1 MTIAYKL
8 FILCP
13 RLYYSMLSQLQ
24 TIDIVVL
31 VLMLA
36 IMPMAG
42 IIIAL
47 RKKTAEDYFLAGRTI
62 RWWAVAGSVFGTN
75 ISSFHLIGM
84 LGIGYSIGFVQA
96 HYEIVFPA
104 ILLLCFV
111 FLGSYRR
118 LDVFTLSQY
127 LEVRYNDKARLLY
140 TILLILIILVQLVGS
155 FYVGSITLQWLF
167 GGTGFEMSY
176 ATGLLLIGLITCSY
190 TIWGGMESI
199 VVTDT
204 IQTVMMLAAGTAVAY
219 FTLSQPEIGGFTG
232 LLHLD
237 AAQPR
242 ALQKMHLY
250 LPSNHP
256 NLPWTGIFTG
266 LLLQHCFNFSTN
278 QFLVQRVLAANSDAD
293 ARRGVIASGFLKL
306 TIPFFSISAGVAAYY
321 LFRARFGEMD
331 FIRMSAQSDNAFLK
345 LVETVIPHGTGL
357 VGMILAGLTAAT
369 FSSVDSMMNAATT
382 LLTVDVYQ
390 KYVNP
395 KASDKQ
401 IVGFG
406 RLMIVVMVLA
416 SIGLALWTYTP
427 DRTNNFML
435 KVSAQLSYF
444 TPGIMVAFFLGI
456 LWRGASARAAV
467 IAMAAAPFYGVLVEF
482 IYNNFLGTNATVA
495 AIFGTN
501 LNFMHRVFLT
511 FVLSLTTLIALSR
524 TLFPNRSSEG
534 FERLRVSINAG
545 QLARAVGLFLALQ
558 SIFIGL
564 IILGGISPKSVAVWA
579 ALATFG
585 LFFLHKRSTTEEL
598 PALNIGQNTARFGH
612 DGDLLWAGLL
622 TGASIWVL
630 YYFA

>member
-1 MTIAYKL
+1 
-8 FILCP
+8 
-13 RLYYSMLSQLQ
+13 MLSQLS
-24 TIDIVVL
+24 TIDIIVL
-31 VLMLA
+31 VVMLA
-36 IMPMAG
+36 IMPTAG
-42 IIIAL
+42 IAIAL
-47 RKKTAEDYFLAGRTI
+47 RKKTAEDYFLAGRNI

-111 FLGSYRR
+111 FLTSYRR

-127 LEVRYNDKARLLY
+127 LEVRYDDKARLLY

-167 GGTGFEMSY
+167 GGTSFEISY
-176 ATGLLLIGLITCSY
+176 LNGLLLIGLITCSY

-199 VVTDT
+199 VVTDS

-219 FTLSQPEIGGFTG
+219 FTLSQPEIGGFVG
-232 LLHLD
+232 LLDLD

-242 ALQKMHLY
+242 AEQKMHLY

-256 NLPWTGIFTG
+256 NLPWTGVFTG

-278 QFLVQRVLAANSDAD
+278 QFLVQRVLAANSDSD

-306 TIPFFSISAGVAAYY
+306 TIPFFSISAGVAAFY
-321 LFRARFGEMD
+321 LFRTRFGPTD
-331 FIRMSAQSDNAFLK
+331 FNSDNAFLK
-345 LVETVIPHGTGL
+345 LVETVIPPGTGL

-401 IVGFG
+401 IVRFG
-406 RLMIVVMVLA
+406 RLMILVMVVA

-444 TPGIMVAFFLGI
+444 TPGIMVAFFVGI
-456 LWRGASARAAV
+456 LWRGASAQAAV
-467 IAMAAAPFYGVLVEF
+467 IAMAAAPFYGLLSEF
-482 IYNNFLGTNATVA
+482 VYNNFLGMTPVVA
-495 AIFGTN
+495 AVFGEK

-511 FVLSLTTLIALSR
+511 FVLSLTTLIGLSR
-524 TLFPNRSSEG
+524 TAFPNRNIVG
-534 FERLRVSINAG
+534 FERLRVNIDAG
-545 QLARAVGLFLALQ
+545 QLARAVGLFLAVQAVFVSL
-558 SIFIGL
+558 IFW
-564 IILGGISPKSVAVWA
+564 GGFSPKTVAVWA
-579 ALATFG
+579 GMGTLG
-585 LFFLHKRSTTEEL
+585 LFLIPKKSMIAGQSTAVER
-598 PALNIGQNTARFGH
+598 AGFG
-612 DGDLLWAGLL
+612 GDNVGSDLRWAGLL
-622 TGASIWVL
+622 TGVSVAVL

>member
-1 MTIAYKL
+1 
-8 FILCP
+8 
-13 RLYYSMLSQLQ
+13 
-24 TIDIVVL
+24 
-31 VLMLA
+31 MLA
-36 IMPMAG
+36 IMPTAG
-42 IIIAL
+42 IVIAL
-47 RKKTAEDYFLAGRTI
+47 RKKTAEDYFLAGRNI

-111 FLGSYRR
+111 FLTSYRR

-127 LEVRYNDKARLLY
+127 LEVRYDDKARLLY

-167 GGTGFEMSY
+167 GGTSFEISY
-176 ATGLLLIGLITCSY
+176 LNGLLLIGLITCSY

-232 LLHLD
+232 LLNLD

-242 ALQKMHLY
+242 DAQKMHLY

-278 QFLVQRVLAANSDAD
+278 QFLVQRVLAAQSDQD

-306 TIPFFSISAGVAAYY
+306 TIPFFSIAAGVAAFY
-321 LFRARFGEMD
+321 LFRARATTVGGSVD
-331 FIRMSAQSDNAFLK
+331 FNSDNAFLK
-345 LVETVIPHGTGL
+345 LVETVIPPGTGL

-395 KASDKQ
+395 KATDKQ
-401 IVGFG
+401 IVRFG
-406 RLMIVVMVLA
+406 RLMIVVMVIA
-416 SIGLALWTYTP
+416 SILLATVTYTP

-444 TPGIMVAFFLGI
+444 TPGIMVAFFVGI

-467 IAMAAAPFYGVLVEF
+467 IAMAAAPFYGLLVEM
-482 IYNNFLGTNATVA
+482 IYNTILGVNPSVA
-495 AIFGTN
+495 AVFGAK
-501 LNFMHRVFLT
+501 LNFMHRVLLT
-511 FVLSLTTLIALSR
+511 FVLSLTTLLVLSR
-524 TLFPNRSSEG
+524 TVFPNQNLTG
-534 FERLRVSINAG
+534 FERLKVSVNAS
-545 QLARAVGLFLALQ
+545 QLARAVGLFLLVQAV
-558 SIFIGL
+558 FIGL
-564 IILGGISPKSVAVWA
+564 VFLGGLSPQRVAVWA
-579 ALATFG
+579 GLATFG
-585 LFFLHKRSTTEEL
+585 LFLQRDATREQRTAQPRALTGSWVRS
-598 PALNIGQNTARFGH
+598 LNS
-612 DGDLLWAGLL
+612 DLLWAGLL
-622 TGASIWVL
+622 TAASVGVL

>member
-1 MTIAYKL
+1 
-8 FILCP
+8 
-13 RLYYSMLSQLQ
+13 MLAQLS

-36 IMPMAG
+36 IMPTAG

-47 RKKTAEDYFLAGRTI
+47 RKKTAEDYFLAGRNI

-111 FLGSYRR
+111 FLSSYRR

-127 LEVRYNDKARLLY
+127 LEVRYDDKARLLY

-167 GGTGFEMSY
+167 GGTSFAMSY
-176 ATGLLLIGLITCSY
+176 PAGLLLIGLITCSY

-219 FTLSQPEIGGFTG
+219 FTLSQPEIGGFLG
-232 LLHLD
+232 LLDLD

-242 ALQKMHLY
+242 AEQKMHLY

-278 QFLVQRVLAANSDAD
+278 QFLVQRVLAANSDQD

-321 LFRARFGEMD
+321 LFTVRFATSVGGVSTTT
-331 FIRMSAQSDNAFLK
+331 FNSDNAFLK
-345 LVETVIPHGTGL
+345 LVETVIPAGTGL

-395 KASDKQ
+395 KATDKQ
-401 IVGFG
+401 IVRFG
-406 RLMIVVMVLA
+406 RLMIVVMVIA
-416 SIGLALWTYTP
+416 SILLALATYTP

-444 TPGIMVAFFLGI
+444 TPGIMVAFFVGV

-467 IAMAAAPFYGVLVEF
+467 IAMAAAPVYGLLSEF
-482 IYNNFLGTNATVA
+482 IYNNFLGTNPAVA
-495 AIFGTN
+495 AVFGVN

-511 FVLSLTTLIALSR
+511 FVLSLTTLIVLSR
-524 TLFPNRSSEG
+524 TAFPNRNLTG
-534 FERLRVSINAG
+534 FERLRVDLNAG
-545 QLARAVGLFLALQ
+545 QLGRAIGLFLLVQ
-558 SIFIGL
+558 VVFVSLIFVNDL
-564 IILGGISPKSVAVWA
+564 SPKNVAVWA

-585 LFFLHKRSTTEEL
+585 LFLIPKKPIAETRPVAVVRAGISF
-598 PALNIGQNTARFGH
+598 

-622 TGASIWVL
+622 TAVSVGVL

>member
-1 MTIAYKL
+1 
-8 FILCP
+8 
-13 RLYYSMLSQLQ
+13 
-24 TIDIVVL
+24 
-31 VLMLA
+31 MLA
-36 IMPMAG
+36 IMPTAG

-47 RKKTAEDYFLAGRTI
+47 RKKTAEDYFLAGRNI

-111 FLGSYRR
+111 FLTSYRR

-176 ATGLLLIGLITCSY
+176 AMGLILIGLITCSY

-242 ALQKMHLY
+242 DVQKMHLY

-278 QFLVQRVLAANSDAD
+278 QFLVQRVLAANSDSD

-321 LFRARFGEMD
+321 LFRARFATSMD
-331 FIRMSAQSDNAFLK
+331 FNSDNAFLK

-395 KASDKQ
+395 KANDKQ
-401 IVGFG
+401 IVRFG
-406 RLMIVVMVLA
+406 RLMIVVMVIA
-416 SIGLALWTYTP
+416 SIGMALWTYTP

-444 TPGIMVAFFLGI
+444 TPGIMVAFFVGV

-467 IAMAAAPFYGVLVEF
+467 AAMAAAPFYGLLVEF
-482 IYNNFLGTNATVA
+482 LYNNFLGTNPAVA
-495 AIFGTN
+495 AVFGTN

-524 TLFPNRSSEG
+524 TVFPNQNLTG
-534 FERLRVSINAG
+534 FERLRVDIDAG
-545 QLARAVGLFLALQ
+545 QLARAVGLFLAVQ
-558 SIFIGL
+558 AVFIGL
-564 IILGGISPKSVAVWA
+564 IFWGGFSPKTIAIWA
-579 ALATFG
+579 AFATFG
-585 LFFLHKRSTTEEL
+585 LFLLPKSERVKERKSKRVKVQ
-598 PALNIGQNTARFGH
+598 P
-612 DGDLLWAGLL
+612 DGFHTFTPVGVPSSLFRSLKTDLLWAGLL
-622 TGASIWVL
+622 TAASVGVL

>member
-1 MTIAYKL
+1 
-8 FILCP
+8 
-13 RLYYSMLSQLQ
+13 MLSQLES
-24 TIDIVVL
+24 IDIVVL

-36 IMPMAG
+36 IMPTAG
-42 IIIAL
+42 IVIAL
-47 RKKTAEDYFLAGRTI
+47 RKKTAEDYFLAGRNI

-111 FLGSYRR
+111 FLTSYRR

-167 GGTGFEMSY
+167 GGTSFAMSY
-176 ATGLLLIGLITCSY
+176 TTGLVLIGLITCSY

-199 VVTDT
+199 VITDT

-219 FTLSQPEIGGFTG
+219 FTLSQPEIGGFLG
-232 LLHLD
+232 LLDLD

-242 ALQKMHLY
+242 PLQKMHLY

-278 QFLVQRVLAANSDAD
+278 QFLVQRVLAAQSDSD

-306 TIPFFSISAGVAAYY
+306 TIPFFSISAGVAAFY
-321 LFRARFGEMD
+321 LFRARFGDATD
-331 FIRMSAQSDNAFLK
+331 FNSDNAFLK
-345 LVETVIPHGTGL
+345 LVETVIPAGTGL

-395 KASDKQ
+395 RANDRQ
-401 IVGFG
+401 IVRFG
-406 RLMIVVMVLA
+406 RLMIVVMVVA
-416 SIGLALWTYTP
+416 SIALAMLTYTP

-444 TPGIMVAFFLGI
+444 TPGIMVAFFVGV

-467 IAMAAAPFYGVLVEF
+467 VAMALAPLFGLLTEF
-482 IYNNFLGTNATVA
+482 IYDHFLGTNPAVA
-495 AIFGTN
+495 ALFGPK
-501 LNFMHRVFLT
+501 LNFMHRVLLT
-511 FVLSLTTLIALSR
+511 FLLSLGTLIGLSR
-524 TLFPNRSSEG
+524 TVFPNQNQTG
-534 FERLRVSINAG
+534 FDRLRVDLNAG
-545 QLARAVGLFLALQ
+545 QLARAVGLFLAVQ
-558 SIFIGL
+558 AVFVSL
-564 IILGGISPKSVAVWA
+564 ILLGGLSPRAVAPWA
-579 ALATFG
+579 ALATLG
-585 LFFLHKRSTTEEL
+585 LFFMPGRQAAD
-598 PALNIGQNTARFGH
+598 PASSER
-612 DGDLLWAGLL
+612 GDLRWGGLL
-622 TGASIWVL
+622 TAVSIGVL

>member
-1 MTIAYKL
+1 
-8 FILCP
+8 
-13 RLYYSMLSQLQ
+13 MLAQLS

-36 IMPMAG
+36 IMPTAG

-47 RKKTAEDYFLAGRTI
+47 RKKTAEDYFLAGRSI

-111 FLGSYRR
+111 FLSSYRR

-127 LEVRYNDKARLLY
+127 LEVRYDDKARLLY

-167 GGTGFEMSY
+167 GGTSFAMSY
-176 ATGLLLIGLITCSY
+176 PAGLLLIGLITCSY

-219 FTLSQPEIGGFTG
+219 FTLSQPEIGGFSG
-232 LLHLD
+232 LLDLD

-242 ALQKMHLY
+242 AVQKMHLY
-250 LPSNHP
+250 LPSTDP

-278 QFLVQRVLAANSDAD
+278 QFLVQRVLAAHSDQD

-306 TIPFFSISAGVAAYY
+306 TIPFFSISAGVAAFY
-321 LFRARFGEMD
+321 LFRARFATVD
-331 FIRMSAQSDNAFLK
+331 FNSDNAFLK

-357 VGMILAGLTAAT
+357 IGMILAGLTAAT

-395 KASDKQ
+395 TASDKQ
-401 IVGFG
+401 IVRFG
-406 RLMIVVMVLA
+406 RLMIVVMVVA
-416 SIGLALWTYTP
+416 SILLALATYTP

-444 TPGIMVAFFLGI
+444 TPGIMVAFFVGV

-467 IAMAAAPFYGVLVEF
+467 IAMAAAPFYGLLSEF
-482 IYNNFLGTNATVA
+482 IYDHFLGTNPAVA
-495 AIFGTN
+495 HVFGVK

-511 FVLSLTTLIALSR
+511 FVFSLTTLLALSR
-524 TLFPNRSSEG
+524 TTFPNRNLTG
-534 FERLRVSINAG
+534 FDRLRVDLNAG
-545 QLARAVGLFLALQ
+545 QLARAVGIFLLVQAVFVSL
-558 SIFIGL
+558 IFIG
-564 IILGGISPKSVAVWA
+564 GFSPKSIAVWA
-579 ALATFG
+579 ALATLG
-585 LFFLHKRSTTEEL
+585 LFLL
-598 PALNIGQNTARFGH
+598 PKKPVDETRPVAVVRAGGPAAQISL
-612 DGDLLWAGLL
+612 DGDLLWGGLL
-622 TGASIWVL
+622 TAASVGVL

>member
-1 MTIAYKL
+1 MLGTL
-8 FILCP
+8 QPLDIL
-13 RLYYSMLSQLQ
+13 
-24 TIDIVVL
+24 VL
-31 VLMLA
+31 VVMLA
-36 IMPMAG
+36 IMPTAG

-75 ISSFHLIGM
+75 VSSFHLIGM

-111 FLGSYRR
+111 FLSSYRR

-140 TILLILIILVQLVGS
+140 TILLILIILVQLVGA
-155 FYVGSITLQWLF
+155 FYVGSLTLQWLF

-204 IQTVMMLAAGTAVAY
+204 IQTLMMLAAGTAVAY

-237 AAQPR
+237 ASQPR

-250 LPSNHP
+250 LPSSHP

-278 QFLVQRVLAANSDAD
+278 QFLVQRVLAAHSDSD

-321 LFRARFGEMD
+321 LFRARFDLID
-331 FIRMSAQSDNAFLK
+331 FNRMSAQSDNAFLK
-345 LVETVIPHGTGL
+345 LVEMVIPHGTGL
-357 VGMILAGLTAAT
+357 IGMILAGLTAAT

-395 KASDKQ
+395 TATDKQ
-401 IVGFG
+401 IVRFG
-406 RLMIVVMVLA
+406 RLTIVVMVLA

-444 TPGIMVAFFLGI
+444 TPGIMVAFFVGV

-467 IAMAAAPFYGVLVEF
+467 IAMAAAPFYGLLVEF
-482 IYNNFLGTNATVA
+482 IYNTFLGTHPGVA
-495 AIFGTN
+495 AVFGVS

-511 FVLSLTTLIALSR
+511 FVLCLTTLIVLSR
-524 TLFPNRSSEG
+524 TVFPNQKPEG
-534 FERLRVSINAG
+534 FERLRISINAS
-545 QLARAVGLFLALQ
+545 QLMRAVGLFLAIQ
-558 SIFIGL
+558 AVFVAL
-564 IILGGISPKSVAVWA
+564 ILMAGFSPKSVAIWA
-579 ALATFG
+579 TLATLG
-585 LFFLHKRSTTEEL
+585 LFFVYRDPHTGEPVR
-598 PALNIGQNTARFGH
+598 AGARLTWQDNH
-612 DGDLLWAGLL
+612 LWAGLL
-622 TGASIWVL
+622 TAVSVWVL

>member
-1 MTIAYKL
+1 
-8 FILCP
+8 
-13 RLYYSMLSQLQ
+13 MLSQLQ

-36 IMPMAG
+36 IMPSAG

-47 RKKTAEDYFLAGRTI
+47 RKKTAEDYFLAGRNI

-75 ISSFHLIGM
+75 VSSFHLIGM

-111 FLGSYRR
+111 FLTSYRR

-140 TILLILIILVQLVGS
+140 TILLILIILVQLVGA

-167 GGTGFEMSY
+167 GGTGFDMSY

-204 IQTVMMLAAGTAVAY
+204 IQTIMMLAAGTAVAY

-242 ALQKMHLY
+242 ELQKMHLY

-256 NLPWTGIFTG
+256 NLPWTGVFTG

-278 QFLVQRVLAANSDAD
+278 QFLVQRVLAANSDSD
-293 ARRGVIASGFLKL
+293 ARKGIIASGFLKL

-321 LFRARFGEMD
+321 LFQSRLAATVGGGMD
-331 FIRMSAQSDNAFLK
+331 FNSDNAFLK

-395 KASDKQ
+395 KATDKQ
-401 IVGFG
+401 IVRFG
-406 RLMIVVMVLA
+406 RLMILVMVVA

-444 TPGIMVAFFLGI
+444 TPGIMVAFFVGV

-467 IAMAAAPFYGVLVEF
+467 VAMAAAPFYGLLTEF
-482 IYNNFLGTNATVA
+482 IYNSFLGTNPDVA
-495 AIFGTN
+495 SVFGEK

-511 FVLSLTTLIALSR
+511 FLLTLTTLISLSR
-524 TLFPNRSSEG
+524 TVFPNLRPEG
-534 FERLRVSINAG
+534 FERLRVDINAG
-545 QLARAVGLFLALQ
+545 QLARVVGLFLLVQAV
-558 SIFIGL
+558 FIGL
-564 IILGGISPKSVAVWA
+564 VFLGGFSPQSVAIWA

-585 LFFLHKRSTTEEL
+585 LFLKSERVNRDAEPERKGEATVRSSLTVHHSSF
-598 PALNIGQNTARFGH
+598 NN
-612 DGDLLWAGLL
+612 DLLWAGLL
-622 TGASIWVL
+622 TSVSVGVL

>member
-1 MTIAYKL
+1 MSGIPDLHALPT
-8 FILCP
+8 P
-13 RLYYSMLSQLQ
+13 NP
-24 TIDIVVL
+24 DIIVL
-31 VLMLA
+31 VVMLA
-36 IMPMAG
+36 IMPTAG
-42 IIIAL
+42 IVIAL
-47 RKKTAEDYFLAGRTI
+47 RKKTAEDYFLAGRNI
-62 RWWAVAGSVFGTN
+62 RWWAVAGAVFGTN

-111 FLGSYRR
+111 FLTSYRR

-127 LEVRYNDKARLLY
+127 LEVRYDDKARLLY
-140 TILLILIILVQLVGS
+140 TILLILIILVQIVGS

-199 VVTDT
+199 VVTDV
-204 IQTVMMLAAGTAVAY
+204 IQTLMMLMAGFAVAY
-219 FTLSQPEIGGFTG
+219 FTLIQPEIGGFVG
-232 LLHLD
+232 LLDLD

-242 ALQKMHLY
+242 AAQKMHLY

-278 QFLVQRVLAANSDAD
+278 QYLVQRVLAAHSDHD

-321 LFRARFGEMD
+321 LFTSRFGAD
-331 FIRMSAQSDNAFLK
+331 ATNFNSDNAFLR
-345 LVETVIPHGTGL
+345 LVETVIPPGVGL
-357 VGMILAGLTAAT
+357 TGMILAGLTAAT
-369 FSSVDSMMNAATT
+369 FSAVDSMMNAATT

-395 KASDKQ
+395 KASDRQ
-401 IVGFG
+401 IVRFG
-406 RLMIVVMVLA
+406 RLMIVAMVVA
-416 SIGLALWTYTP
+416 SIGLALLTYTP

-444 TPGIMVAFFLGI
+444 TPGIMVAFFVGI

-467 IAMAAAPFYGVLVEF
+467 IAMAAAPFYGLLVEF
-482 IYNNFLGTNATVA
+482 IYNAFLGTAPAVA
-495 AIFGTN
+495 AVFGEK
-501 LNFMHRVFLT
+501 LNFMHRIFLA
-511 FVLSLTTLIALSR
+511 FVLSLTTLVWLSWTR
-524 TLFPNRSSEG
+524 YPNQNLLG
-534 FERLRVSINAG
+534 FERLRVNVDAG
-545 QLARAVGLFLALQ
+545 QLARAVGGFLGVQAL
-558 SIFIGL
+558 FIGL
-564 IILGGISPKSVAVWA
+564 IFWGGFSPKSVAIWA
-579 ALATFG
+579 ALTTFG
-585 LFFLHKRSTTEEL
+585 LFLLPGRKREEPRPTTV
-598 PALNIGQNTARFGH
+598 AKAGFGL
-612 DGDLLWAGLL
+612 DNDLLWAGLL
-622 TGASIWVL
+622 TAVSVGVL

>member
-1 MTIAYKL
+1 
-8 FILCP
+8 
-13 RLYYSMLSQLQ
+13 MLSQLE
-24 TIDIVVL
+24 TIDVVVL

-36 IMPMAG
+36 IMPTAG

-47 RKKTAEDYFLAGRTI
+47 RKKTAEDYFLAGRSI

-96 HYEIVFPA
+96 HYEVVFPA

-111 FLGSYRR
+111 FLSSYRR

-167 GGTGFEMSY
+167 GGTSFAMSY
-176 ATGLLLIGLITCSY
+176 PAGLLLIGLITCSY

-219 FTLSQPEIGGFTG
+219 FTLSQPEIGGFMG
-232 LLHLD
+232 LLDLD

-242 ALQKMHLY
+242 DVQKMHLY

-278 QFLVQRVLAANSDAD
+278 QFLVQRVLAAYSDHD

-306 TIPFFSISAGVAAYY
+306 TIPFFSISAGVAAFY
-321 LFRARFGEMD
+321 LFRARFGTMD
-331 FIRMSAQSDNAFLK
+331 FNSDNAFLK
-345 LVETVIPHGTGL
+345 LVETVIPPGTGL

-395 KASDKQ
+395 GASDRQ
-401 IVGFG
+401 IVRFG
-406 RLMIVVMVLA
+406 RLMIVVMVVA
-416 SIGLALWTYTP
+416 SIALALYTYTP

-444 TPGIMVAFFLGI
+444 TPGIMVAFFVGV

-467 IAMAAAPFYGVLVEF
+467 TAMAMAPFYGLLAEF
-482 IYNNFLGTNATVA
+482 IYDNFLGTSPAVA
-495 AIFGTN
+495 AVFGQK

-511 FVLSLTTLIALSR
+511 FVLSLTTLVALSR
-524 TLFPNRSSEG
+524 TLFPNQNLAG
-534 FERLRVSINAG
+534 FERLRVSLNAG
-545 QLARAVGLFLALQ
+545 QLARAVGLFLVVQAV
-558 SIFIGL
+558 FVGL
-564 IILGGISPKSVAVWA
+564 VFWGGFSPKSLAPWA
-579 ALATFG
+579 ALATLG
-585 LFFLHKRSTTEEL
+585 LFLL
-598 PALNIGQNTARFGH
+598 PNQAVNEPASAGPDETGTKPSSSLR
-612 DGDLLWAGLL
+612 GDLRWAGAL
-622 TGASIWVL
+622 TAGSVGIL

>member
-1 MTIAYKL
+1 
-8 FILCP
+8 
-13 RLYYSMLSQLQ
+13 
-24 TIDIVVL
+24 
-31 VLMLA
+31 MLA
-36 IMPMAG
+36 IMPTAG

-47 RKKTAEDYFLAGRTI
+47 RKKTAEDYFLAGRSI

-111 FLGSYRR
+111 FLSSYRR

-127 LEVRYNDKARLLY
+127 LEVRYDDKARLLY

-167 GGTGFEMSY
+167 GGTSFAMSY
-176 ATGLLLIGLITCSY
+176 PAGLLLIGLITCSY

-219 FTLSQPEIGGFTG
+219 FTLSQPEIGGFLG
-232 LLHLD
+232 LLDLD

-242 ALQKMHLY
+242 PEQKMHLY

-278 QFLVQRVLAANSDAD
+278 QFLVQRVLAAHSDQD

-306 TIPFFSISAGVAAYY
+306 TIPFFSISAGVAAFY
-321 LFRARFGEMD
+321 LFRARFGIGGAMD
-331 FIRMSAQSDNAFLK
+331 FNSDNAFLK

-357 VGMILAGLTAAT
+357 IGMILAGLTAAT

-395 KASDKQ
+395 TASDKQ
-401 IVGFG
+401 IVRFG
-406 RLMIVVMVLA
+406 RLMIVVMVIA
-416 SIGLALWTYTP
+416 SIGLALATYTP

-444 TPGIMVAFFLGI
+444 TPGIMVAFFVGVM
-456 LWRGASARAAV
+456 WRGASARAAV
-467 IAMAAAPFYGVLVEF
+467 IAMAAAPFYGLLTEF
-482 IYNNFLGTNATVA
+482 IYDNFLGTNPAVA
-495 AIFGTN
+495 AVFGVK

-511 FVLSLTTLIALSR
+511 FLLSLTTLIALSR
-524 TLFPNRSSEG
+524 TLFPNQNLTG
-534 FERLRVSINAG
+534 FERLRVDSNAG
-545 QLARAVGLFLALQ
+545 QLARAVGLFLAVQ
-558 SIFIGL
+558 AVFISL
-564 IILGGISPKSVAVWA
+564 ILVGGFSPKDVAIWA

-585 LFFLHKRSTTEEL
+585 LFLFTAKTANDAKSTGSEATEMIHRSTLITTNSSL
-598 PALNIGQNTARFGH
+598 K
-612 DGDLLWAGLL
+612 GDLVWAGAL
-622 TGASIWVL
+622 TAVSVGVL
-630 YYFA
+630 R

>member
-1 MTIAYKL
+1 
-8 FILCP
+8 
-13 RLYYSMLSQLQ
+13 MLSQLQ
-24 TIDIVVL
+24 TVDIIVL
-31 VLMLA
+31 ILMLA
-36 IMPMAG
+36 IMPTAG

-47 RKKTAEDYFLAGRTI
+47 RKKTAEDYFLAGRNI
-62 RWWAVAGSVFGTN
+62 KWWAVAGSVFGTN
-75 ISSFHLIGM
+75 VSSFHLIGM

-111 FLGSYRR
+111 FLTSYRR

-127 LEVRYNDKARLLY
+127 LEVRYDDKARLLY

-167 GGTGFEMSY
+167 GGTSFEMSY

-232 LLHLD
+232 LLNLD

-242 ALQKMHLY
+242 ELQKMHLY

-256 NLPWTGIFTG
+256 NLPWTGVFTG

-278 QFLVQRVLAANSDAD
+278 QFLVQRVLAANSDQD

-306 TIPFFSISAGVAAYY
+306 SIPFFSISAGVAAYY
-321 LFRARFGEMD
+321 LFQARFATSVAAAD
-331 FIRMSAQSDNAFLK
+331 FNSDNAFLK
-345 LVETVIPHGTGL
+345 LVETVIPPGTGL

-395 KASDKQ
+395 KANDKQ
-401 IVGFG
+401 IVRFG
-406 RLMIVVMVLA
+406 RVMIVVMVVA

-444 TPGIMVAFFLGI
+444 TPGIMVAFFVGI
-456 LWRGASARAAV
+456 LWQGASARAAV
-467 IAMAAAPFYGVLVEF
+467 VAMAIAPFYGLLAEF
-482 IYNNFLGTNATVA
+482 VYNNFLGNYPSVQAV
-495 AIFGTN
+495 FGEK

-511 FVLSLTTLIALSR
+511 FVLSLTTLVVLSR
-524 TLFPNRSSEG
+524 TIFPNRQTEG
-534 FERLRVSINAG
+534 FNRLRVDINAG
-545 QLARAVGLFLALQ
+545 QLMKVVSLFLLVQAV
-558 SIFIGL
+558 FVGL
-564 IILGGISPKSVAVWA
+564 IIIGGWSPKNVALWA
-579 ALATFG
+579 ALATLG
-585 LFFLHKRSTTEEL
+585 LFFLPKKLVNQPQQTTVARAGFGL
-598 PALNIGQNTARFGH
+598 P
-612 DGDLLWAGLL
+612 DDLLWAGLL
-622 TGASIWVL
+622 TAGSVGLL

>member
-1 MTIAYKL
+1 
-8 FILCP
+8 
-13 RLYYSMLSQLQ
+13 MLSQLQ
-24 TIDIVVL
+24 TLDIVVL

-36 IMPMAG
+36 IMPTAG

-104 ILLLCFV
+104 VLLLCFV
-111 FLGSYRR
+111 FLSSYRR
-118 LDVFTLSQY
+118 LEVFTLSQY

-167 GGTGFEMSY
+167 GGTDFEISY
-176 ATGLLLIGLITCSY
+176 VNGLLLIGLITCSY

-204 IQTVMMLAAGTAVAY
+204 IQTIMMLAAGAAVAY
-219 FTLSQPEIGGFTG
+219 LTLSQPEIGGFAG
-232 LLHLD
+232 LLNLD
-237 AAQPR
+237 AEQPR
-242 ALQKMHLY
+242 EAQKMHLY

-278 QFLVQRVLAANSDAD
+278 QFLVQRVLAANSDQD
-293 ARRGVIASGFLKL
+293 ARRGIIASGFLKL

-321 LFRARFGEMD
+321 LFTSRFG
-331 FIRMSAQSDNAFLK
+331 ISATNFNSDNAFLK
-345 LVETVIPHGTGL
+345 LVETVIPAGTGL

-395 KASDKQ
+395 QATDKQ
-401 IVGFG
+401 IVRFG
-406 RLMIVVMVLA
+406 RLMILVMVIA
-416 SIGLALWTYTP
+416 SIGLALLTYTP

-444 TPGIMVAFFLGI
+444 TPGIMVAFFVGI

-467 IAMAAAPFYGVLVEF
+467 VAMAAAPFYGLLAEF
-482 IYNNFLGTNATVA
+482 IYDNFLGTNPAVA
-495 AIFGTN
+495 AVFGAK

-511 FVLSLTTLIALSR
+511 FVLSLTTLVVLSR
-524 TLFPNRSSEG
+524 TLFPNQDVSG
-534 FERLRVSINAG
+534 FDRLRVNLNAG
-545 QLARAVGLFLALQ
+545 QLARAVGLFLLVQAV
-558 SIFIGL
+558 FVGL
-564 IILGGISPKSVAVWA
+564 IFLGNFSPKSVAVWA
-579 ALATFG
+579 GLATFG
-585 LFFLHKRSTTEEL
+585 LFLLPKLRAEE
-598 PALNIGQNTARFGH
+598 PHPMPVARAGGPPSSVSLNN
-612 DGDLLWAGLL
+612 DLLWAGLL
-622 TGASIWVL
+622 TAVSVGVL